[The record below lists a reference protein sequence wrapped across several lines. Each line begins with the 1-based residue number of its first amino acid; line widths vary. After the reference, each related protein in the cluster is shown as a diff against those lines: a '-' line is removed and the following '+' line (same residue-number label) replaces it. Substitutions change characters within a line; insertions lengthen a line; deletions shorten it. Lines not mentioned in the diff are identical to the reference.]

1 MKLNN
6 IFIFF
11 IYLFNKE
18 LILYIKLIELKKW
31 EIKINLLF
39 N

>member
-6 IFIFF
+6 IFILF